1 MYQLK
6 HAAIV
11 VVAIL
16 AMSATSRIFAQGATG
31 PISGTV
37 VDANGAVVPGAT
49 ATLTSQSTAQVRD
62 ATTNDSGSFAFPLL
76 PVGAYKL
83 EVTAKGFK
91 TVVAN
96 DVQVNITQTAII
108 TVNGQ
113 RTTSSRLATK
123 TIQSVRKADE

>member
-16 AMSATSRIFAQGATG
+16 AMSGTSRIFAQGATG
-31 PISGTV
+31 TISGTV
-37 VDANGAVVPGAT
+37 VDSNGAVVPGAT

-62 ATTNDSGSFAFPLL
+62 ATTNDSGTFAFPLL
-76 PVGAYKL
+76 PVGTYKL

-91 TVVAN
+91 TVIAN
-96 DVQVNITQTAII
+96 DVQVNITQT
-108 TVNGQ
+108 
-113 RTTSSRLATK
+113 TTLER
-123 TIQSVRKADE
+123 R